1 MKHAPISRQRYDL
14 YVKYRGHDSE
24 ISGLHGECGFRGH
37 SRQPQRYL
45 GNVGTIEDAN
55 TLRQMLNTSHSW
67 DTTVCLNSP
76 GGSLTGGQALYDL
89 FINTGTRTHLRATDR
104 CESACALAFLGGT
117 VWGDLP
123 HPARSMAPGARLG
136 FHAPRPSAEAS
147 ELLVEPG
154 PVMDLSMQ
162 IVADLLRD
170 RDILGLTNWF
180 FTEFILHTGNPRL
193 VIRI

>member
-1 MKHAPISRQRYDL
+1 MRLSLTIALVLMPAIAPAATIAPSDDPACTIEL
-14 YVKYRGHDSE
+14 SGE
-24 ISGLHGECGFRGH
+24 I
-37 SRQPQRYL
+37 
-45 GNVGTIEDAN
+45 TIEDAN